1 MHSNEYHTLIVAGA
15 AAWSGGTLLEQRKVF
30 CCCQM
35 PCAIERLVWKGR
47 PVVVELDQYA
57 SLSGAHGFLVVV
69 KCTVGGISDERRF
82 A

>member
-1 MHSNEYHTLIVAGA
+1 MAGA
-15 AAWSGGTLLEQRKVF
+15 AARSGGTLLEQRNVF

-35 PCAIERLVWKGR
+35 PCAIERLGWKGR

-57 SLSGAHGFLVVV
+57 SVSEAHGFLVVV
-69 KCTVGGISDERRF
+69 NCTVGGIPDKRRF